1 MHYLQI
7 WQFQVVPKPNPR
19 CYPVI
24 YALLSPETTMLHFS
38 LLHWSSMLP
47 LYPLGTSAFGYIF
60 TPDPLTV
67 IHSIKTAGGVITV
80 ALCSSS
86 ATWQSQ
92 PRSQKSLHILHNQP
106 GVLQVYK
113 GEHARTKVNNLFGK
127 FELSGM
133 PPGSSPM
140 QCSSSRGYF

>member
-7 WQFQVVPKPNPR
+7 WQFQVVPKLNPR

-24 YALLSPETTMLHFS
+24 YALLSPEITMSHFL
-38 LLHWSSMLP
+38 LLHWSLMLP
-47 LYPLGTSAFGYIF
+47 LYPLGPGTSSFGYIF
-60 TPDPLTV
+60 TPDPLTM
-67 IHSIKTAGGVITV
+67 IHSIKTAGGVMTA
-80 ALCSSS
+80 ALHSSS

-113 GEHARTKVNNLFGK
+113 GKRARTKVNNL
-127 FELSGM
+127 LA
-133 PPGSSPM
+133 
-140 QCSSSRGYF
+140 SSSFLVCLQAPAPCSVP